1 MAARSSA
8 GAKKASSPSPVDLA
22 LGQGQLGP
30 LVEALKAGP
39 RGAGLSTSAGLDAL
53 TWCVL
58 RHSEQTSGYNVSEV
72 PGVSS
77 ERLAVA
83 LLRRDYP
90 AQGPWRPRAV
100 ARRKDTAP
108 SALPSPV
115 PGSVAHYAAERGQL
129 RILTEIARWDRSL
142 LQAAD
147 RDGRTPLHYA
157 ARAGQASAMH
167 LLALLGVDLSCT
179 DKSGCTPLSTLV
191 TSPWLTDVHAAAS
204 LHHLLLFSCWRSIDV
219 LRGSRTSPASCAPL
233 VAAIVHARVNC
244 VRVLLAA
251 GGPALA
257 SQLALAT
264 VEHLV
269 KELRPSAKADPSP
282 AASAATSS
290 SASWAC
296 SDPVRAVLELVAAL
310 EDKAE
315 EEAIA
320 LDTYKAGLAARLAQ
334 YQRGDNSAHEAAKAR
349 RRAAASRLKA
359 AGKPVPSSAAPSHR
373 SGEAVVSDSRS
384 LQDALEPLVT
394 DAMSCKLKA
403 ERIRASWAALAAAGD
418 EAVAGAVDTVAGAEG
433 EGAMQYAQCGERST
447 SAVLGSG
454 LATVGAGVTIASP
467 DRWLEV
473 LAAWEAD
480 ARFGAA
486 RATLPS
492 VESIVGSAEATPG
505 SAGACPD
512 LSIASNILDPTF
524 LRVVASNE
532 AGKVRKLRA
541 AASRAAPAAPLAAA
555 AAAAG
560 PESPS
565 ASLGAPAA
573 LTTRSL
579 TEGCVDD
586 GDDDDEA
593 ARGGRAGASAGAA
606 GAAST
611 PGGAGG
617 ASSGDDGDSVCSD
630 SSDLHAFQAEVTRQT
645 VFQAVSS
652 PSLASRNRF
661 HRVPFASDLTLAQC
675 VLEFRSLRSTA
686 LRVLPARF
694 FGTLDALPFTTG
706 TLASISRLSD
716 PFSSRPDGRPEV
728 LAVEAGSPCTTPQLR
743 LAALAMIRL
752 VLLRAALRLQEA
764 ERHVHLGLAAK
775 GAGGAA
781 ASGPADAVGAA
792 DPAIREALGDALLGG
807 EVTAEHVDDILKE
820 VMRADA
826 EAAEAGSGGKSKKA
840 AKRARRRLAKAANPD
855 RAQGAT
861 AGAEQRDQA
870 SRPAPPGD
878 AFVAG
883 ADPVTDG
890 AGRTGGAR
898 AETATGADIFAAPVA
913 EVATGEAKARHGW
926 MTAGKTRSPAK
937 RPLGASGPAAE
948 SAAGSECQTTLHRN
962 QLLVADLQARL
973 HAATIQLHHLSEAN
987 AGLNRALMAR
997 DDAAGRRVPPQAHRP
1012 VAPPLAAAPQAS
1024 AAPATVPPPAPVESS
1039 LAPSSDKSRLRQ
1051 LQTALHDS
1059 DPRAEALGLGVHNML
1074 GLQLR
1079 KLSSSQLEALEEMLR
1094 TVLGKAQATRAL
1106 KEAADSKQATESG
1119 NAAPAAPKPPSA
1131 LGSAKRTFGTGAGAS
1146 WGDLDE

>member
-282 AASAATSS
+282 AASAASRKGGRAKGRRGRAKGSPSAAGAGPASAPTSAFAPPAASS

-403 ERIRASWAALAAAGD
+403 ARIRASWAALAAAGD
-418 EAVAGAVDTVAGAEG
+418 EAVAGAVDTVAGAEVPERGSQASAPGAAAAADAGSALPSASTIRVLTSALLASAARGSGLSAADEAGYPDAPLPDSADSEVFWEAEALVVAAGPTATSSGGASAAAGAAAAGAAMARRSGAPSTAADPEMGLAARRPAGAKAFPPCPRLPPFPLLSDRQGSARVKLEENPVGIATRGFGAASPFSSVGSSAGAGRGRAQG

-573 LTTRSL
+573 LTTRSF
-579 TEGCVDD
+579 TEGCLDD
-586 GDDDDEA
+586 GDDDDDEA

-606 GAAST
+606 GAASM

-792 DPAIREALGDALLGG
+792 DPAIRDALGDALLGG

-820 VMRADA
+820 TL
-826 EAAEAGSGGKSKKA
+826 S
-840 AKRARRRLAKAANPD
+840 
-855 RAQGAT
+855 
-861 AGAEQRDQA
+861 
-870 SRPAPPGD
+870 
-878 AFVAG
+878 
-883 ADPVTDG
+883 
-890 AGRTGGAR
+890 RTGR
-898 AETATGADIFAAPVA
+898 A
-913 EVATGEAKARHGW
+913 
-926 MTAGKTRSPAK
+926 
-937 RPLGASGPAAE
+937 GPAE
-948 SAAGSECQTTLHRN
+948 PG
-962 QLLVADLQARL
+962 
-973 HAATIQLHHLSEAN
+973 
-987 AGLNRALMAR
+987 
-997 DDAAGRRVPPQAHRP
+997 
-1012 VAPPLAAAPQAS
+1012 
-1024 AAPATVPPPAPVESS
+1024 
-1039 LAPSSDKSRLRQ
+1039 
-1051 LQTALHDS
+1051 
-1059 DPRAEALGLGVHNML
+1059 
-1074 GLQLR
+1074 
-1079 KLSSSQLEALEEMLR
+1079 
-1094 TVLGKAQATRAL
+1094 
-1106 KEAADSKQATESG
+1106 
-1119 NAAPAAPKPPSA
+1119 PKPQRGQTSLP
-1131 LGSAKRTFGTGAGAS
+1131 LQ
-1146 WGDLDE
+1146 